1 MYLCIAVVIVFFTDD
16 TMVPDVAGN
25 FSKIEAFKLSYKGVV
40 STVPLIIF
48 AYMY

>member
-1 MYLCIAVVIVFFTDD
+1 MYLCIAVVVVFFTDD
-16 TMVPDVAGN
+16 VMVPDPGEN
-25 FSKIEAFKLSYKGVV
+25 LKSIQAFKLSYKGVV